1 MLVDYTKNKFEQVY
15 LNIINEANN
24 FLANNFKLSDRNI
37 EKMINYIDKGTEP
50 ERLANSI
57 KTVDKAVSRYII
69 AELLN
74 YKNYAYYLKKRAIRL
89 GVSEEELNKALANAV
104 IPEKYKELIKSKET
118 GAGFLIK
125 KILVLHIYQ
134 KNFVNGFMII
144 M

>member
-1 MLVDYTKNKFEQVY
+1 M
-15 LNIINEANN
+15 
-24 FLANNFKLSDRNI
+24 
-37 EKMINYIDKGTEP
+37 
-50 ERLANSI
+50 
-57 KTVDKAVSRYII
+57 
-69 AELLN
+69 
-74 YKNYAYYLKKRAIRL
+74 KKRAIHL